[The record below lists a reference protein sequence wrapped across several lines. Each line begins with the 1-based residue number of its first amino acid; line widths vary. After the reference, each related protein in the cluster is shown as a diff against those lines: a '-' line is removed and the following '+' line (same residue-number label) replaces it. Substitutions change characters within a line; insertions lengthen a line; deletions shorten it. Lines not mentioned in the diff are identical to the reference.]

1 MHIFELIIHVVQA
14 IPYTS
19 NDGIPIFLVQYVVRN
34 TPYSHPEFFDSD
46 HSPTPIMP
54 DLLAVYRLSIFTNWS
69 EAAFPR
75 QYPQW
80 RPPAQWSKTLGF
92 SHTDKFSLFSLGQVQ
107 ITSACCPTKTV
118 FLTLPICQPVTED
131 VKKFVELGDSTGL
144 DARIHNR

>member
-1 MHIFELIIHVVQA
+1 
-14 IPYTS
+14 
-19 NDGIPIFLVQYVVRN
+19 
-34 TPYSHPEFFDSD
+34 
-46 HSPTPIMP
+46 
-54 DLLAVYRLSIFTNWS
+54 LAVYRLSLVTNWS

-107 ITSACCPTKTV
+107 VTV
-118 FLTLPICQPVTED
+118 YQKMSFLPRPICQAVTED